1 MKDKCI
7 SCARNVN
14 GSVPLAV
21 HENLRAQSN
30 VDGKEKSALPIT
42 FPKRRLWIV
51 VIILIVLLF
60 GSNLAWLVYESQYEN
75 YTVEQEVDTGSGDAT
90 VIGVED
96 YNGEGKTE
104 SNGASEEDE

>member
-30 VDGKEKSALPIT
+30 VD
-42 FPKRRLWIV
+42 KRRLWIV
-51 VIILIVLLF
+51 VIILIVLVQLTQ
-60 GSNLAWLVYESQYEN
+60 WLGDLL
-75 YTVEQEVDTGSGDAT
+75 TARVDHR
-90 VIGVED
+90 
-96 YNGEGKTE
+96 
-104 SNGASEEDE
+104 

>member
-30 VDGKEKSALPIT
+30 VD
-42 FPKRRLWIV
+42 KRRLWIV

-90 VIGVED
+90 VIGVGD

>member
-30 VDGKEKSALPIT
+30 VD
-42 FPKRRLWIV
+42 KRRLWIV

>member
-14 GSVPLAV
+14 GFVPLAV

-30 VDGKEKSALPIT
+30 VD
-42 FPKRRLWIV
+42 KRRLWIV

-60 GSNLAWLVYESQYEN
+60 GSNLAWLVYESQFETVTTRLEVTREN
-75 YTVEQEVDTGSGDAT
+75 DDGYNSYIGNDGD
-90 VIGVED
+90 I
-96 YNGEGKTE
+96 YNGTADDQE
-104 SNGASEEDE
+104 NNDAARP

>member
-30 VDGKEKSALPIT
+30 VD
-42 FPKRRLWIV
+42 KRRLWIV
-51 VIILIVLLF
+51 VIILIALLF
-60 GSNLAWLVYESQYEN
+60 GSNLAWLIYESQSDTVTESIEVTQEN
-75 YTVEQEVDTGSGDAT
+75 ERGFNSYIGNDGD
-90 VIGVED
+90 I
-96 YNGEGKTE
+96 YNGETDYQ
-104 SNGASEEDE
+104 EDNDAPRP

>member
-30 VDGKEKSALPIT
+30 VD
-42 FPKRRLWIV
+42 KRRLWIV

-60 GSNLAWLVYESQYEN
+60 GSNLAWLIYESQFEVVTESVEITQEN
-75 YTVEQEVDTGSGDAT
+75 ERGFNSYIGNDGD
-90 VIGVED
+90 I
-96 YNGEGKTE
+96 YNGETDYQ
-104 SNGASEEDE
+104 EDNDAARP

>member
-30 VDGKEKSALPIT
+30 VIH
-42 FPKRRLWIV
+42 RRDFYIKLV
-51 VIILIVLLF
+51 LIILLVA
-60 GSNLAWLVYESQYEN
+60 SNLAWLIHDKQYET
-75 YTVEQEVDTGSGDAT
+75 YTVEKEVDTGDGDAT
-90 VIGVED
+90 VIGVGD

>member
-1 MKDKCI
+1 MRDKCI

-30 VDGKEKSALPIT
+30 VD
-42 FPKRRLWIV
+42 KRRLWII

-60 GSNLAWLVYESQYEN
+60 GSNLAWLVYESQFEN
-75 YTVEQEVDTGSGDAT
+75 YTVEQEVDTGS
-90 VIGVED
+90 EMRP
-96 YNGEGKTE
+96 
-104 SNGASEEDE
+104 

>member
-30 VDGKEKSALPIT
+30 VD
-42 FPKRRLWIV
+42 KRRLWIV

-60 GSNLAWLVYESQYEN
+60 GSNLAWLIYESQFETVSTSVEMEN
-75 YTVEQEVDTGSGDAT
+75 EDGYVNYVGRDGS
-90 VIGVED
+90 I
-96 YNGEGKTE
+96 YNGETE
-104 SNGASEEDE
+104 SNNETPRP

>member
-30 VDGKEKSALPIT
+30 VD
-42 FPKRRLWIV
+42 KRRLWIV

-60 GSNLAWLVYESQYEN
+60 GSNLAWLIYESQLD
-75 YTVEQEVDTGSGDAT
+75 TVTTSVD
-90 VIGVED
+90 
-96 YNGEGKTE
+96 GK
-104 SNGASEEDE
+104 SDMSEEYERRF

>member
-30 VDGKEKSALPIT
+30 VD
-42 FPKRRLWIV
+42 KRRLWIV

-60 GSNLAWLVYESQYEN
+60 GSNLAWLIYESQFETVSTSVEMEN
-75 YTVEQEVDTGSGDAT
+75 EDGYVNYVGRDGS
-90 VIGVED
+90 I
-96 YNGEGKTE
+96 YNGETE
-104 SNGASEEDE
+104 GDNETPRP